1 MLNKKVIKEIFIKL
15 NCEKLLKEK
24 EIKGIRNCVCEED
37 LIELQK
43 KTQET
48 KRKFK
53 INRKIN
59 NLSGIYKRIIKM
71 IATSLKLL
79 VIGLFLQI
87 DYSESR
93 AVSFNFK

>member
-1 MLNKKVIKEIFIKL
+1 MK
-15 NCEKLLKEK
+15 KLLKEK
-24 EIKGIRNCVCEED
+24 KEIKAIRNCVCEEEYNW
-37 LIELQK
+37 IAVKARKAK
-43 KTQET
+43 K
-48 KRKFK
+48 KFAF
-53 INRKIN
+53 N

-93 AVSFNFK
+93 AVSFFSSPLI